1 MQDGYGD
8 NIFLDAQIAIRQL
21 GEALGEALVDL
32 PVTARFPGW
41 IDGLRQR
48 VDERVHIRGIQIV
61 LLVPGGGRQHDVG
74 IQTGGG
80 HTEVQRHQQIQL
92 AFRCL
97 IMPDHILRLD
107 VAGLPQVFALHP
119 VGGAEQMLEEVF
131 VALTRRTKQIR
142 APDKH
147 VAREVLGVIRIV
159 AGELQFAGFQL
170 ADDIVLGIDALGD
183 GLA

>member
-1 MQDGYGD
+1 
-8 NIFLDAQIAIRQL
+8 
-21 GEALGEALVDL
+21 
-32 PVTARFPGW
+32 
-41 IDGLRQR
+41 
-48 VDERVHIRGIQIV
+48 
-61 LLVPGGGRQHDVG
+61 
-74 IQTGGG
+74 
-80 HTEVQRHQQIQL
+80 
-92 AFRCL
+92 
-97 IMPDHILRLD
+97 MPDHILRLD